1 VFLQVHRAT
10 VNDTDGAHEC
20 LDRWVTAL
28 RSDPGWLG
36 TTAGVTD
43 DGQSFTL
50 TRYSSAAA
58 VHDAETRGARDAW
71 HAEMSHLSAHPLACQ
86 DCGQVIMQLH
96 GDSPDAGFVQLVQ
109 GRLADLDRL
118 EHALEV
124 AGPWEA
130 DARSDIIGGLLG
142 LHGDG
147 GFTQIVYFTSLDDAR
162 AGEGRAAPRE
172 AEEVGALVSD
182 LAYFDLRWPWAYAP
196 A

>member
-1 VFLQVHRAT
+1 MFLQVHHAT
-10 VNDTDGAHEC
+10 VDDRDGAHEC
-20 LDRWVTAL
+20 LDRWATAL

-50 TRYSSAAA
+50 TRYASADA
-58 VHDAETRGARDAW
+58 VHGAETRGARDSW
-71 HAEMSHLSAHPLACQ
+71 HAEMSHLSAHPIRCQ
-86 DCGQVIMQLH
+86 DCGQVITQLR
-96 GDSPDAGFVQLVQ
+96 GDSPEARFVQLVQ
-109 GRLADLDRL
+109 GRMADLDRL

-147 GFTQIVYFTSLDDAR
+147 GFTQIVYFTSEDDAR
-162 AGEGRAAPRE
+162 EGEHLEAP
-172 AEEVGALVSD
+172 EETGEVSALVSD
-182 LAYFDLRWPWAYAP
+182 LTFFDLHAPWSYAP
-196 A
+196 R